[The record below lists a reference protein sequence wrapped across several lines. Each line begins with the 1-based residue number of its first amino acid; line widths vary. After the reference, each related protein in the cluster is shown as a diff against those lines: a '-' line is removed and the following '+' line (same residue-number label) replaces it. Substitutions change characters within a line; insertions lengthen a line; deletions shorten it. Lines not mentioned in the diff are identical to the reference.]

1 MCVLE
6 LFILL
11 FILLF
16 KCLLLTMLKFCFG
29 QINLSYLRP
38 NPKFIN
44 FCLCAKSPK
53 AERQWSIWL
62 LSGGSHRTKCLYLL
76 VWTLR
81 VDCVC
86 YHMVLFSS
94 GANGLKAE
102 PLFSVVIISLS
113 ALSFEFRPNRANA
126 IHLNL
131 SPSLCVS
138 CWVSFP
144 LRGVNQSSAFA
155 DLFDLEAALDLLTMR
170 MTGKDQMYL

>member
-16 KCLLLTMLKFCFG
+16 KCLLLTMLKCCFG
-29 QINLSYLRP
+29 QIYLCYLRP

-44 FCLCAKSPK
+44 FCLCSKSPK

-76 VWTLR
+76 VWTSR
-81 VDCVC
+81 ADCVC

-102 PLFSVVIISLS
+102 PLSL
-113 ALSFEFRPNRANA
+113 LLLLVCLLLV
-126 IHLNL
+126 LNL
-131 SPSLCVS
+131 GLTEPMRFTWTFHHLCV
-138 CWVSFP
+138 
-144 LRGVNQSSAFA
+144 L
-155 DLFDLEAALDLLTMR
+155 AAELVFHWEV
-170 MTGKDQMYL
+170 